1 MKEADD
7 YIKAEYVDEYS
18 DQRFW
23 DKVSKYAK
31 KAGKEVI
38 EKAICLWYVLQKP
51 DTPAWAKATIIG
63 TLGYFICPID
73 LIPDMTPG
81 VGYVDDLGLL
91 VLAVATLSAFIDDEI
106 REIAQRH
113 VRRWFD

>member
-1 MKEADD
+1 MRDSDE

-23 DKVSKYAK
+23 KKVSKYAM
-31 KAGKEVI
+31 KAGAEVI

-63 TLGYFICPID
+63 SLGYFICPFD
-73 LIPDMTPG
+73 AIPDMTPV
-81 VGYVDDLGLL
+81 VGYVDDLGVLM
-91 VLAVATLSAFIDDEI
+91 LAVATLAAYIDDEV
-106 REIAQRH
+106 RERAARQL
-113 VRRWFD
+113 RRWFE

>member
-1 MKEADD
+1 MTKSDD
-7 YIKAEYVDEYS
+7 YIRAEIVDEYS

-23 DKVSKYAK
+23 NKVTKYAK
-31 KAGKEVI
+31 KAGAEVI

-73 LIPDMTPG
+73 VIPDMTPM
-81 VGYVDDLGLL
+81 VGYADDLGVLM
-91 VLAVATLSAFIDDEI
+91 LAVATLSAFIDDEI
-106 REIAQRH
+106 REKAKKHLDQ
-113 VRRWFD
+113 WFD